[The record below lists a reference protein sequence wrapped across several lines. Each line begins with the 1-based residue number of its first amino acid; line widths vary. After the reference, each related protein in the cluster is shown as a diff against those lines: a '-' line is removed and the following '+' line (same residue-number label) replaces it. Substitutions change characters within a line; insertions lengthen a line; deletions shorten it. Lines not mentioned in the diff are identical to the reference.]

1 VGFKFVHAAD
11 LHLDSPFRGV
21 ATDGRLWELFRR
33 STLKAFSRIVDLCLR
48 ERAQFLVIAGDLFD
62 LKDRSVRARL
72 ALRKELAR
80 LDAAGIATFIVH
92 GNHDPLSADSGSVGL
107 PTSVK
112 VFGACWEEAQVSRD
126 GEILCRVQG
135 ISYPHERVT
144 EDLSRFFRRQGP
156 EFTIGVLH
164 ANLGRHV
171 EHENYAPCSTEG
183 LASRNLDYWAL
194 GHVHTRAEYALPGG
208 AIAAY
213 PGNPQGRH
221 IRELGERG
229 CLLVEVAEAGA
240 NRRFFAVDAIRWHR
254 LEVELSSVTSL
265 EGIEA
270 AVQEQL
276 GAECDPSHDAHV
288 VRVEL
293 VGRGPLQPEL
303 TRLGALASLEEHL
316 RETLGGREPPVVLE
330 SVRDLSRANLDLEA
344 VHSAGGLGAALVT
357 VAKLAKSDRKAVDG
371 LWSDTELH
379 RLELAIRRAG
389 LPSLQDCGPG
399 LVDRALACALDLLQ
413 EDRLED

>member
-1 VGFKFVHAAD
+1 
-11 LHLDSPFRGV
+11 
-21 ATDGRLWELFRR
+21 
-33 STLKAFSRIVDLCLR
+33 
-48 ERAQFLVIAGDLFD
+48 
-62 LKDRSVRARL
+62 
-72 ALRKELAR
+72 
-80 LDAAGIATFIVH
+80 
-92 GNHDPLSADSGSVGL
+92 
-107 PTSVK
+107 
-112 VFGACWEEAQVSRD
+112 
-126 GEILCRVQG
+126 
-135 ISYPHERVT
+135 
-144 EDLSRFFRRQGP
+144 
-156 EFTIGVLH
+156 
-164 ANLGRHV
+164 
-171 EHENYAPCSTEG
+171 
-183 LASRNLDYWAL
+183 LDYWAL